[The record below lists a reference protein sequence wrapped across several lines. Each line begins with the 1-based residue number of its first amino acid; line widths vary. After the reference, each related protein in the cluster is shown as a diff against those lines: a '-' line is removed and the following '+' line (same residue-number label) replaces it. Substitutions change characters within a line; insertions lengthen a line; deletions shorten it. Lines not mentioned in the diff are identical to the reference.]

1 MTTLTVQAQTPSGI
15 RPNLPES
22 RLESCVASTARLAGA
37 VALSALATL
46 FSLVLLPWQLALP
59 ISLGVAVILL
69 VSEIPPH
76 SYSERV
82 YLTRSPPPYPLDP
95 MPILLPPIPWYR
107 RMVHWIPFS
116 RREFIP
122 VADPRPREI
131 VGDAYRYRSHIVAL
145 PSISSPQIQY
155 APPRPDFRDR
165 TPVGHREGPAVRARD
180 IPRGTISAVN
190 PSAAEELRRASAER
204 GGAQFVAAPPQ
215 WTPLARASASS
226 APRASFSRSAGI
238 REPVGHR

>member
-82 YLTRSPPPYPLDP
+82 YLTRSPPSYADPPPPYPLVPKNGPLDP
-95 MPILLPPIPWYR
+95 LLPPRIHPR
-107 RMVHWIPFS
+107 R
-116 RREFIP
+116 
-122 VADPRPREI
+122 RP
-131 VGDAYRYRSHIVAL
+131 
-145 PSISSPQIQY
+145 
-155 APPRPDFRDR
+155 APPRDRRRRLPLPLSYRRPSIDLFAADPIRPSPTRFPRPD
-165 TPVGHREGPAVRARD
+165 
-180 IPRGTISAVN
+180 S
-190 PSAAEELRRASAER
+190 
-204 GGAQFVAAPPQ
+204 GGA
-215 WTPLARASASS
+215 
-226 APRASFSRSAGI
+226 
-238 REPVGHR
+238 